1 MPHTEPRLIVTV
13 DAALFTLV
21 GDQLAVALQ
30 RRDREPFESELA
42 LIGGYVHP
50 AEDEN
55 AEAAMARILSA
66 KAGLKDVFL
75 EQLKT
80 FSGRDR
86 DPRGWSISVVYYAL
100 APSERLAP
108 ATRASGLE
116 LVEVDRLPELPF
128 DHARIIDAGLQRLRR
143 KGAYSNLPAL
153 LLPARFTFP
162 ELKAVYEKVLGTPLN
177 DSAFRRKITELKI
190 IEPVADRRSP
200 ATAERKRPA
209 QLYRLARKGLAEWE
223 RTL

>member
-1 MPHTEPRLIVTV
+1 MTQEELRPIATV

-21 GDQLAVALQ
+21 GDRLCVALQ
-30 RRDREPFESELA
+30 RREREPFEGVPA
-42 LIGGYVHP
+42 LIGGYVRP
-50 AEDEN
+50 EEDVDAET
-55 AEAAMARILSA
+55 AIARILA
-66 KAGLKDVFL
+66 DKAGLRGVFL
-75 EQLKT
+75 EQLQT
-80 FSGRDR
+80 FSGKAR

-100 APSERLAP
+100 APLDRLA
-108 ATRASGLE
+108 SHDLE
-116 LVEVDRLPELPF
+116 LIEIDHLPELAF
-128 DHARIIDAGLQRLRR
+128 DHRRIVEAALARLRR

-162 ELKAVYEKVLGTPLN
+162 ELKAIYEKVLGSRLN

-209 QLYRLARKGLAEWE
+209 QLYRLAGKGLTEWD